1 MHMHPT
7 EGLIPFWKRIRL
19 ECGEDRNDGT
29 TARENGQCRS
39 IGHAKEHD
47 WFMVRR
53 VRDRADSSDPSA
65 AATAI
70 GVLDRMN

>member
-1 MHMHPT
+1 M
-7 EGLIPFWKRIRL
+7 IPFWKRIRL
-19 ECGEDRNDGT
+19 ERGEDRNDGT
-29 TARENGQCRS
+29 TARENGQRRS
-39 IGHAKEHD
+39 IELITEHD

-53 VRDRADSSDPSA
+53 VRDRAESNDPSA